1 MAVTSPIFHRCWP
14 HVAPAVKIKS
24 GLTVDP
30 STEPASKN
38 SSTPIVFVH
47 GLFGSIENLGMITRL
62 LKDEFLVYAID
73 LPNHGRSQHTSETSI
88 QAMATVM
95 LRWMSVQGLD
105 CVDLVGHSLGGKVC
119 MELALRHPDRVRRLA
134 VADIAP
140 VAYPR
145 RHDDIFAALRAVDL
159 STIKSR
165 ADADALMR
173 PYVTIAATRSFLLK
187 NLEKSTEKTK
197 DQRGVSNA
205 WRWRLNIEALESGYH
220 HLIGANS
227 SDLEPFNK
235 AVLFIKG
242 ENSNY
247 ILPEHRDTILS
258 LFPKARV
265 KVISNTE
272 HWLHAEKPEIFASLL
287 RRFLASDREG

>member
-1 MAVTSPIFHRCWP
+1 
-14 HVAPAVKIKS
+14 
-24 GLTVDP
+24 
-30 STEPASKN
+30 
-38 SSTPIVFVH
+38 
-47 GLFGSIENLGMITRL
+47 MITRL

-159 STIKSR
+159 NTIKSR